1 LNDSTIN
8 DSFGLAPC
16 FSSRF
21 IISGSTAQVRPVH
34 GAGCNAWS
42 RTTLCK
48 KDRSNSCGF
57 IASLCSTQCFRF
69 ASTAMSKEEIC
80 HVHVV
85 IVQRWYQCIIYG
97 RRGLVRKGMYPMTK
111 QPIKVRRSLCTGE
124 VCVRVACLEAGLFR
138 ITLGMKRLSAEIH
151 QPIHRLVCRYPAK
164 EDERT

>member
-1 LNDSTIN
+1 MVEDHPLQERPIQQLWLHCQLVFDVVLQI
-8 DSFGLAPC
+8 C
-16 FSSRF
+16 F
-21 IISGSTAQVRPVH
+21 
-34 GAGCNAWS
+34 
-42 RTTLCK
+42 
-48 KDRSNSCGF
+48 NSHV
-57 IASLCSTQCFRF
+57 Q
-69 ASTAMSKEEIC
+69 EEIC

-138 ITLGMKRLSAEIH
+138 ILSRITLGMKRLSAEIH